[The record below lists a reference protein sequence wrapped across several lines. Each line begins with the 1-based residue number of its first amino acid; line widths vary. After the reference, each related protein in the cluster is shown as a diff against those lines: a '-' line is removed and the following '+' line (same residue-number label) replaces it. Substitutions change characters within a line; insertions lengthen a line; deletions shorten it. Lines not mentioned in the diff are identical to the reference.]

1 MQRIKSKYN
10 FKSKSDS
17 KVTAV
22 CIFVYLFV
30 TSSNRGLEKR
40 DPNGIGLGALQNKF
54 NIDAD
59 FRCPKQAILISLYF
73 SPSLI

>member
-30 TSSNRGLEKR
+30 TSFKWGFGKR

-54 NIDAD
+54 NIDV
-59 FRCPKQAILISLYF
+59 KQSLFYYISVPL
-73 SPSLI
+73 